1 MSASSH
7 MITAVL
13 SVSATWF
20 LASVYFR
27 SSDLE
32 IPAASGRAMNR
43 SALGGGGPRVP
54 GRAEGKAEADVFG
67 QPHSPGRI
75 QRDANGEFF
84 LSDELA
90 EHLMFSLVT
99 GVNQIDRV
107 EAGRLELSELE
118 SSKLDG
124 LLADL
129 EVESHRLE
137 SERFVVLD
145 QSDLGVT
152 LEVPGIAAGA
162 GAYEAEVKERIGE
175 AVGEK
180 GSVVYDALFDT
191 IRGLTASFGSDTK
204 IVRVEPDG
212 REYVFKVIQI
222 HPDTL
227 RSMRE
232 AGIPLAD
239 DEPRASRRARYW
251 SEKVPRS
258 LSHLF
263 DESQA
268 PGTGGPP

>member
-1 MSASSH
+1 M
-7 MITAVL
+7 MTAVL
-13 SVSATWF
+13 SVSATWY

-27 SSDLE
+27 SSEPELPTDSRE
-32 IPAASGRAMNR
+32 AVGR
-43 SALGGGGPRVP
+43 SAVGVGGQ
-54 GRAEGKAEADVFG
+54 RAPDRAQGKVEHDVFG
-67 QPHSPGRI
+67 QSVSRSRI

-99 GVNQIDRV
+99 GDNQIDRD
-107 EAGRLELSELE
+107 EAWRLGLSELE
-118 SSKLDG
+118 SSKLDA
-124 LLADL
+124 LLSDL

-212 REYVFKVIQI
+212 REYVFKVFQI